1 MDVQQS
7 LPMLVNS
14 LLLKFS
20 VVKCYSHLKSLLN
33 QVVSNSLMKSSLSLP
48 SFEYSASNGSNGHNN
63 TLVFRR
69 NVKCTFSLCE
79 ELLDQTRRDFISSVF
94 YLHLRFENNDHI
106 LNMIVKLQFR
116 NYKPYGLIFIMIFY
130 HHTFYLLRIC
140 KKMIQNKLVQI

>member
-1 MDVQQS
+1 
-7 LPMLVNS
+7 MLDNL

-63 TLVFRR
+63 TLGFRR

-116 NYKPYGLIFIMIFY
+116 NYKLYGLIFIMIFY
-130 HHTFYLLRIC
+130 HHTFYLRLFDIYFT
-140 KKMIQNKLVQI
+140 

>member
-1 MDVQQS
+1 
-7 LPMLVNS
+7 MLDNL

-69 NVKCTFSLCE
+69 NVKFTFSLCE
-79 ELLDQTRRDFISSVF
+79 ELLDQMRRDFISSVF

-130 HHTFYLLRIC
+130 YQTFHLRLFC
-140 KKMIQNKLVQI
+140 EKNDLNKIVQI